1 MIAELLSLT
10 NLAALFI
17 YVVYVYW
24 SASRLVFIISIIA
37 CLFMQVGCLY
47 YLKIASSIT
56 IACLVVNGSLAW
68 NVMSLKF

>member
-24 SASRLVFIISIIA
+24 SASRLVFIMSIIA
-37 CLFMQVGCLY
+37 CLFMQDGCLY
-47 YLKIASSIT
+47 YLRIVSSAI
-56 IACLVVNGSLAW
+56 IACSIVIDSCA
-68 NVMSLKF
+68 